1 MSGLH
6 LILLVALSIAC
17 ATFAWRPIAQ
27 QGVKTSLPIRFQS
40 SSRLNSF
47 QPMLQDEVRDYTHY
61 TTLYH
66 TIAHYTHYTTL
77 YTLYRTI
84 HTIPP
89 YTTLYSILCAFA
101 SRFSG
106 IRVLPFLSIPFLQS
120 GQFGSRRR
128 LVIIMN
134 AHTIPL
140 YQCTL
145 EVVFLDDVGL
155 PLVLGDVVFIAF
167 HCNGIKMDL
176 HR

>member
-1 MSGLH
+1 MFRGVGEIPSSVS
-6 LILLVALSIAC
+6 IL
-17 ATFAWRPIAQ
+17 R
-27 QGVKTSLPIRFQS
+27 IRQRTPRRSADQS
-40 SSRLNSF
+40 HKYPASS
-47 QPMLQDEVRDYTHY
+47 MLDI
-61 TTLYH
+61 TTAD
-66 TIAHYTHYTTL
+66 TIQHNT
-77 YTLYRTI
+77 TLYRTI